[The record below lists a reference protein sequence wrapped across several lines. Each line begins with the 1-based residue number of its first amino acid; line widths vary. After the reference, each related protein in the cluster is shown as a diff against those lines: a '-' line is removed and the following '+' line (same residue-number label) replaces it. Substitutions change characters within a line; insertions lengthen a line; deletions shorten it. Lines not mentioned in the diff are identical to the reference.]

1 MTVSKRYPSDLS
13 EKQWRVIE
21 PLVPQAKFG
30 GRPYA
35 NDRREILNGIFY
47 RVKEG
52 CSWPALPKD
61 FPPWKT
67 VYHYFREWTLDGSLQ
82 QLHDHLRSQVRRK
95 AGKAEQPTA
104 LIIDSQSVKTGQKGG
119 QKAGMKP
126 RRPKAESAILP

>member
-1 MTVSKRYPSDLS
+1 VPKRYPSDLTD
-13 EKQWRVIE
+13 KQWRILE
-21 PLVPQAKFG
+21 PLVPSARFG

-35 NDRREILNGIFY
+35 NERRELVNGMLY

-67 VYHYFREWTLDGSLQ
+67 VYHYFRVWTLDGSWQ
-82 QLHDHLRSQVRRK
+82 QLHDHLRGQVRQK
-95 AGKAEQPTA
+95 AGKDEQPTA

-119 QKAGMKP
+119 QKVGMRARKS
-126 RRPKAESAILP
+126 KAESVILP